1 MDIEIRLAV
10 RKPGDPDAPAA
21 GGQRWD
27 PWEVSETMGDDLVPT
42 LRWLLT
48 HATGTI
54 GRVAHQLER
63 RAVDIDDADR
73 DQLRDDVLVLD
84 DELTTLKALLL
95 GLIDWNSEFER
106 LLKDELPPLDRDTD
120 PEGDDQAG

>member
-1 MDIEIRLAV
+1 
-10 RKPGDPDAPAA
+10 
-21 GGQRWD
+21 
-27 PWEVSETMGDDLVPT
+27 MGDDLVPT